1 MTFFDAYLEFMTGL
15 IKELAKNKI
24 TSASVMDWD
33 LSGKLYYGYT
43 IIICKACHVTKF
55 KFTVEKFV
63 DELMKDE
70 QVVMQGKHVATILLT
85 QLILN
90 Y

>member
-33 LSGKLYYGYT
+33 LSGKLYYGYS

-55 KFTVEKFV
+55 
-63 DELMKDE
+63 
-70 QVVMQGKHVATILLT
+70 
-85 QLILN
+85 
-90 Y
+90 